1 MTDDHSIKQ
10 RLIAAGKTLFADKGF
25 AGASVRDICKQAGAS
40 ATMIHHYF
48 GSKQG
53 LFDAIVDEFGSTTFD
68 VPLRLIAKPAQNREE
83 FRLRLEMFITE
94 TFQALKSQAPVFRIL
109 ARENQ
114 PFLAMTRFHTGLGAY
129 LAEAQKAG
137 LVAPELRT
145 DLVTGIVLDRLGGQ
159 ILYAAMAADDT
170 PNVLS
175 DADYADAWLAANT
188 HVLIHGLAG

>member
-1 MTDDHSIKQ
+1 MHCI
-10 RLIAAGKTLFADKGF
+10 
-25 AGASVRDICKQAGAS
+25 
-40 ATMIHHYF
+40 
-48 GSKQG
+48 
-53 LFDAIVDEFGSTTFD
+53 
-68 VPLRLIAKPAQNREE
+68 
-83 FRLRLEMFITE
+83 
-94 TFQALKSQAPVFRIL
+94 
-109 ARENQ
+109 
-114 PFLAMTRFHTGLGAY
+114 
-129 LAEAQKAG
+129 AEAQKAG